1 MMLRTTINLLPLCI
15 LVLSACAVALPAY
28 AQQPGGQGSPE
39 ERALQSQAYA
49 ATNRETMAIAEVLR
63 LRDEN
68 ASLKAE
74 LTKLRQPPP
83 ASPSAG
89 TEEKK
94 E

>member
-1 MMLRTTINLLPLCI
+1 MMLRTLF
-15 LVLSACAVALPAY
+15 VLSALLVWGGGTTGAR

-68 ASLKAE
+68 TALKAE
-74 LTKLRQPPP
+74 LAKLKQPPP
-83 ASPSAG
+83 ASPPTA